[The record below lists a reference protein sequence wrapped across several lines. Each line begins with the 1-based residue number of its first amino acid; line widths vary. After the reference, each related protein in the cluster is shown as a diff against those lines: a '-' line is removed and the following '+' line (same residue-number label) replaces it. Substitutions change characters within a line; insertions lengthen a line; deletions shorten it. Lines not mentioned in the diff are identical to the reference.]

1 MNRHALW
8 CPLLVGLMATVAG
21 AAWAQDQQ
29 SATPSAESIIEQL
42 KVKGGDNAVTGRT
55 RSLEL
60 GAASQAVEAAKQPA
74 PPASISVQINFDFN
88 SDRINGASAQTM
100 GNLAQALAS
109 KELQGRNFRIVGHT
123 DGVGSPGY
131 NLALSKRR
139 AVAVRTYLVD
149 HGVEAGRLSATGV
162 GMDDLLNKNDPSAG
176 ENRRVVIEASGG

>member
-1 MNRHALW
+1 MYRHALR
-8 CPLLVGLMATVAG
+8 CALLAGWLAGAAG

-29 SATPSAESIIEQL
+29 STTPSAESIIEQL
-42 KVKGGDNAVTGRT
+42 KVKDADSVNAGRK

-74 PPASISVQINFDFN
+74 APASISVQITFDFN

-109 KELQGRNFRIVGHT
+109 KELQDRRFRIVGHT
-123 DGVGSPGY
+123 DGVGSAGY
-131 NLALSKRR
+131 NLALSRRR
-139 AVAVRTYLVD
+139 ASAVRSYLVE
-149 HGVEAGRLSATGV
+149 HGVDAARLSATGV
-162 GMDDLLNKNDPSAG
+162 GMDDLANKNDPAAA